1 MFIRVL
7 LPAPFSPSRAWIS
20 PGRTVKSTASFA
32 RTPGKALTMPRASSA
47 GTPTASVIR
56 SRGTWMMPAGCRSRA
71 SVPSGAR
78 ELGERDGDAV
88 CPPVHARLA
97 LVTRRTRRELVEVGL
112 DELPAGRDDLLAGV
126 VLDRAGEDVESPPLA
141 SQCLGERVLDP
152 LDVRGRKVGDALLR
166 GLAVH
171 EAVQAHRL
179 GVGVEVLVTGG

>member
-20 PGRTVKSTASFA
+20 PGRTLKSTASLA

-47 GTPTASVIR
+47 GTTPASLIR
-56 SRGTWMMPAGCRSRA
+56 SRGTWMRPAGCRSRA

-97 LVTRRTRRELVEVGL
+97 LGARRAWRELVEVRL

-126 VLDRAGEDVESPPLA
+126 VLDRAGEHVEPAPL
-141 SQCLGERVLDP
+141 SGQ
-152 LDVRGRKVGDALLR
+152 
-166 GLAVH
+166 
-171 EAVQAHRL
+171 RL
-179 GVGVEVLVTGG
+179 